1 MSRKATKVR
10 WTERM
15 NSDILEC
22 KKKAKEMVSSNNPPY
37 YTNGRKKGYIEVMKD
52 PWEVKGYGY
61 LGLMSQN
68 LRDQASRL
76 EKMLLDH
83 TRNNGNSSVAD
94 RNGGEPES
102 SEGAFF
108 EENSQFAQQN
118 DASRQAENANIANP
132 VNSDLHMSAIDVDV
146 VRQASNEAIQTT
158 SPQRIQD
165 TTQRVQS
172 IIQPNLPITRCF
184 PLKSRTKHGAISVT
198 RVSVIVVEGMA

>member
-1 MSRKATKVR
+1 MCLNLVRWFGVDMSRKATKVR

-22 KKKAKEMVSSNNPPY
+22 KKKAKEMVSSNNSPY

-52 PWEVKGYGY
+52 LWEVKGYGY
-61 LGLMSQN
+61 LGSMSQN

-83 TRNNGNSSVAD
+83 TRNNGNSRVAD

-118 DASRQAENANIANP
+118 DVSRQAENANFAY
-132 VNSDLHMSAIDVDV
+132 VGD
-146 VRQASNEAIQTT
+146 
-158 SPQRIQD
+158 
-165 TTQRVQS
+165 
-172 IIQPNLPITRCF
+172 
-184 PLKSRTKHGAISVT
+184 
-198 RVSVIVVEGMA
+198 